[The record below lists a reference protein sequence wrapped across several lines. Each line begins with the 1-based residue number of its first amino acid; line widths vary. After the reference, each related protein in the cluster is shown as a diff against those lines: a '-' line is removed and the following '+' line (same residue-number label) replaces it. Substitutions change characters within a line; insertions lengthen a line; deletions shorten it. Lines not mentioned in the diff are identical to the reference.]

1 MPLTKLQFKPGVNKE
16 TTSYTNE
23 GGWFDIDKVRFRFG
37 LPEKIGGW
45 IKKSTNSFLGTCRA
59 LHPWVSLNLDKFIGL
74 GTDGK
79 YYIEQSGVYN
89 DITPIRTSGA
99 TGITFAAVNGSAILT
114 VTHTSHGAVQGDFV
128 TYSSVTT
135 AGGLGG
141 QITKLILQQ
150 EYKIDEIVNANSYTI
165 RARTV
170 QAISDI
176 SVDGVYTPTTVNADG
191 SDSGNGGGTTA
202 TYQLNTGLDTSITSS
217 GWGVGTWSRAGW
229 GEAATVSLLTD
240 TLRIWSHDNFGEDL
254 LMNVRDGGIYYWD
267 ATNGLGNRA
276 VSLDSLAGS
285 TKAPTIAKQIM
296 VSDRDRHVI
305 AFGCDTEAN
314 PGVQD
319 PLAIRFSSQESL
331 TVWETLPTNTA
342 GELRIGSGSEIVTA
356 QETRQQILVFTDESL
371 YSMQFLGPPF
381 TFGINLISENI
392 SIRGPLA
399 AIAIEDSVFWMGR
412 GEFYTYSGQVQRLPC
427 TVRDHVFDDFNDT
440 QAEKVTAALNNAHSE
455 VWWFYP
461 SASSEIV
468 NKYVVFNYQ
477 EKVWYYGSLGRTAW
491 IDRGINDYPIAA
503 ANDGHLYLHEN
514 GFDNGETSPATAI
527 TAYVE
532 SSQIDI
538 GEGDQ
543 YVFITRIIPDLT
555 FLNSSVETPQANF
568 SIKTRNF
575 PGGTYLQTQSKTI
588 AKTFSVPVEQFTN
601 QAWVRLRGRSF
612 AFRVESENTGVAWRL
627 GSPRLDIRPDGRR

>member
-1 MPLTKLQFKPGVNKE
+1 MC
-16 TTSYTNE
+16 
-23 GGWFDIDKVRFRFG
+23 I
-37 LPEKIGGW
+37 
-45 IKKSTNSFLGTCRA
+45 
-59 LHPWVSLNLDKFIGL
+59 
-74 GTDGK
+74 
-79 YYIEQSGVYN
+79 
-89 DITPIRTSGA
+89 
-99 TGITFAAVNGSAILT
+99 
-114 VTHTSHGAVQGDFV
+114 
-128 TYSSVTT
+128 
-135 AGGLGG
+135 
-141 QITKLILQQ
+141 
-150 EYKIDEIVNANSYTI
+150 
-165 RARTV
+165 
-170 QAISDI
+170 
-176 SVDGVYTPTTVNADG
+176 
-191 SDSGNGGGTTA
+191 
-202 TYQLNTGLDTSITSS
+202 
-217 GWGVGTWSRAGW
+217 
-229 GEAATVSLLTD
+229 
-240 TLRIWSHDNFGEDL
+240 
-254 LMNVRDGGIYYWD
+254 
-267 ATNGLGNRA
+267 
-276 VSLDSLAGS
+276 
-285 TKAPTIAKQIM
+285 
-296 VSDRDRHVI
+296 RDR
-305 AFGCDTEAN
+305 
-314 PGVQD
+314 
-319 PLAIRFSSQESL
+319 
-331 TVWETLPTNTA
+331 
-342 GELRIGSGSEIVTA
+342 
-356 QETRQQILVFTDESL
+356 
-371 YSMQFLGPPF
+371 
-381 TFGINLISENI
+381 
-392 SIRGPLA
+392 PLA

-440 QAEKVTAALNNAHSE
+440 QAEKVTAALNTAHSE

-461 SASSEIV
+461 SASSENV

-543 YVFITRIIPDLT
+543 YVVITRIIPDLT